1 MFFQVKFACDERR
14 TRVATFLLSL
24 SSIALNYP
32 SLEREVAARILA
44 PLSTFQIPMNQLKLV
59 FQGLAKN
66 MGGATTVAFL
76 EPMLPFVLKEFLKQV

>member
-1 MFFQVKFACDERR
+1 
-14 TRVATFLLSL
+14 
-24 SSIALNYP
+24 
-32 SLEREVAARILA
+32 
-44 PLSTFQIPMNQLKLV
+44 MNQLKLV